1 MNIHKVEL
9 SLEALI
15 DLEIRSR
22 AMATK
27 NVYHD
32 LMYHAEI
39 EYLSEDTYLSLTN
52 AVGDTLHGFI
62 IDIQKK
68 LYHYKDRN
76 PRLIVA
82 LKNPNKNPEE
92 ITGGVNK
99 IIEERFDRLPKIRA

>member
-1 MNIHKVEL
+1 
-9 SLEALI
+9 
-15 DLEIRSR
+15 
-22 AMATK
+22 MATK

-68 LYHYKDRN
+68 FYYYKDRN
-76 PRLIVA
+76 PQLIVA

-92 ITGGVNK
+92 ITPRIALVVK
-99 IIEERFDRLPKIRA
+99 EWFDRLPKYTP